1 MSVLYLYPSG
11 APTMTG
17 ASTTVHSHPRGCLD
31 ETTVL
36 DLLAGYLEPS
46 VRAEAESHMATC
58 DGCRRLV
65 SVLARGARSPHADSR
80 PAAFASTEPDPSQ
93 IGDDSSPRVQGAP
106 ELVAG
111 KYRPV
116 RLIGEGGMGFVVEAE
131 HVVLERSVAIKLM
144 KPATIRVPG
153 AASRFLREA
162 RAAVSIEGEHVA
174 RVLDVGSVDARDA
187 VVLREVLDDVAEGTP
202 YMVMELLRGEDLAT
216 LLRARGRLPIDEA
229 IDYVLQA
236 CEAIAEAH
244 RLGIVHRDLK
254 PANLF
259 LTARPDGTPLV
270 RVLDFGISKMRAP
283 DDGCTTTAGSALGS
297 PRYMSPELI
306 RDAKTVDARADV
318 WALGCILY
326 ELVSGLPAF
335 DSDSIAG
342 LAARIATD
350 PAPRVRAAVP
360 TVPAALE
367 RVIVACLEKE
377 PARRISCVAEL
388 ARSLA
393 PMAPAHAHLSIE
405 RIARIAPE
413 AGLAAA
419 DRQRAQRSTAGRRAL
434 VGLVAAG
441 CFAAAAGY
449 VMLGRT
455 PANRVDPVAETTSAV
470 VPSLPT
476 AAAALPLVTAAAPT
490 VAPTDE
496 TPVAS
501 VSPEPHGPTSRPA
514 PAQAPSQKPARAAPI
529 THASIALP
537 AETAPPVAS
546 TPTDEMDLHGLRD
559 RK

>member
-1 MSVLYLYPSG
+1 
-11 APTMTG
+11 MTG
-17 ASTTVHSHPRGCLD
+17 ASTTVDSHPRGCLD
-31 ETTVL
+31 ETTVV

-46 VRAEAESHMATC
+46 ARAEAESHMATC
-58 DGCRRLV
+58 DACRRLV
-65 SVLARGARSPHADSR
+65 SVLARGAGGSDADCPGDSPG
-80 PAAFASTEPDPSQ
+80 AAFASE
-93 IGDDSSPRVQGAP
+93 GAP

-131 HVVLERSVAIKLM
+131 HVVLARGVAIKLM
-144 KPATIRVPG
+144 KPAMIRLPG

-162 RAAVSIEGEHVA
+162 RAAVSIQGEHVA

-187 VVLREVLDDVAEGTP
+187 VALRTVLDEVADGTP
-202 YMVMELLRGEDLAT
+202 YMVMELLRGDDLAT
-216 LLRARGRLPIDEA
+216 RLRARGRLPIDEA

-297 PRYMSPELI
+297 PRYMSPELL

-318 WALGCILY
+318 WALGCVLY

-350 PAPRVRAAVP
+350 PAPRLRAAAP
-360 TVPAALE
+360 AAPAALE
-367 RVIVACLEKE
+367 RVVLACLEKD
-377 PARRISCVAEL
+377 PARRISGVAEL

-393 PMAPAHAHLSIE
+393 PMAPPRARLSIE

-413 AGLAAA
+413 ANPPAAGGP
-419 DRQRAQRSTAGRRAL
+419 RARSSTARRRAL
-434 VGLVAAG
+434 VLVAAG
-441 CFAAAAGY
+441 CVVGAALGY
-449 VMLGRT
+449 GLLGHTR
-455 PANRVDPVAETTSAV
+455 ADRADPVAETGKPLPAAADPPASAV
-470 VPSLPT
+470 PPPPS
-476 AAAALPLVTAAAPT
+476 VTAIAP
-490 VAPTDE
+490 APLE
-496 TPVAS
+496 TPAAS
-501 VSPEPHGPTSRPA
+501 IRSEPRGGPPSRATPA
-514 PAQAPSQKPARAAPI
+514 PKPARAAP
-529 THASIALP
+529 TASVHTPTAPAAAPP
-537 AETAPPVAS
+537 AETTAPVAS
-546 TPTDEMDLHGLRD
+546 GKDDEMDRQGLRD